1 MITYEEALKIAREK
15 TSGFTHCTEMED
27 AFIFGNLDSLDIG
40 GNLPIV
46 IMKTD
51 GFATIMP
58 EYITMCHGG
67 KELRQFKIE

>member
-1 MITYEEALKIAREK
+1 MVTYEEALKIAREK
-15 TSGFTHCTEMED
+15 TSGFTHCTEMEE
-27 AFIFGNLDSLDIG
+27 AFILDIG

-46 IMKTD
+46 IMKKD

>member
-1 MITYEEALKIAREK
+1 MDIVALSNGLYGSISVDWVAPPLWNIH
-15 TSGFTHCTEMED
+15 S
-27 AFIFGNLDSLDIG
+27 SDIG

-46 IMKTD
+46 IMKKD
-51 GFATIMP
+51 GFVTIMP